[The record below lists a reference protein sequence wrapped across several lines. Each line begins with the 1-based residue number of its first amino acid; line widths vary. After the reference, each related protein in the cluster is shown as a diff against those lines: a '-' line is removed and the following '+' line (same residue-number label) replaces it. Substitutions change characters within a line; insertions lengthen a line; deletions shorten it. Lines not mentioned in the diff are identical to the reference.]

1 VTGFFLAALVAA
13 QIGQPPAADGKSE
26 PTATLRG
33 TIVRA
38 DGQPLPR
45 ARVTLDSATR
55 PGPPRAATTDDAG
68 AYVFD
73 MLSAGEYRV
82 RAAKTGY
89 MAVEYGQHR
98 ADERGLT
105 ITLDADETRERV
117 DITLP
122 RHGAISG
129 VIVDENGDPVE
140 AVGVSVLEV
149 HVVGGRRQLTPV
161 AGVSSH
167 RTNELGRYR
176 VYGLQPGE
184 YVVSAELGQLGTD
197 DVAGYAPTYFPGTPN
212 PVDARMV
219 SVDLGEDVLEV
230 DFALTP
236 VRTARIA
243 GRTLDSSG
251 EPFQGGVQMR
261 PSRRSGAVATPAVGA
276 FTSRDGS
283 FEFRNV
289 PPGEYVI
296 QAFKGNDFGWQSVGI
311 NGTDIID
318 LAVQTLPGSTV
329 TGRIV
334 FEGASAPS
342 RRRLNL
348 ALIPSD
354 PDFTPFNGGGLD
366 ADIHDDWTFT
376 IANASGARRF
386 RMRTAPP
393 GWMLKS
399 IRSKASDITDAVIS
413 LGTSR
418 ESLQDVEVVLTDQ
431 VTHISGAVTDGRG
444 VASAN
449 CAVIAFSS
457 DRSRWFEA
465 SRFFALR
472 RPSADATFRIDGL
485 PPDEYYLAAVDPVPG
500 DDTGGDWQDPEFL
513 DRLSRN
519 AMKVTLTDGER
530 LSVSLTAPATR

>member
-1 VTGFFLAALVAA
+1 VTGCLLAALVAA
-13 QIGQPPAADGKSE
+13 QVGQSSAADLRPD
-26 PTATLRG
+26 PTATLGG

-45 ARVTLDSATR
+45 ARVTLDSAATPGR
-55 PGPPRAATTDDAG
+55 PRTAITDDAG
-68 AYVFD
+68 AYLFD

-89 MAVEYGQHR
+89 MVVEYGQRR
-98 ADERGLT
+98 ADERGGT
-105 ITLDADETRERV
+105 IRLDAGETRERV

-122 RHGAISG
+122 RYGAISG

-161 AGVSSH
+161 AGVGSR

-176 VYGLQPGE
+176 VYGLQPGA
-184 YVVSAELGQLGTD
+184 YVVSAELGPLGTD

-212 PVDARMV
+212 PVDAQMV
-219 SVDLGEDVLEV
+219 SVDLGEDVLAA

-261 PSRRSGAVATPAVGA
+261 SSRRSGAVAMPAVGA
-276 FTSRDGS
+276 WTSPDGS

-289 PPGEYVI
+289 PPGQYVI
-296 QAFKGNDFGWQSVGI
+296 HAFKGNEFGWQSVAI
-311 NGTDIID
+311 NGTDMTD

-329 TGRIV
+329 TGRMV

-342 RRRLNL
+342 RRRLDL
-348 ALIPSD
+348 ALIPAD
-354 PDFTPFNGGGLD
+354 PDFVPFGGGGLG

-399 IRSKASDITDAVIS
+399 IRSKAGDITDAVMS
-413 LGTSR
+413 FGTGR

-431 VTHISGAVTDGRG
+431 VTHVSGAVTDGRG
-444 VASAN
+444 APAN
-449 CAVIAFSS
+449 CAVVAFSS

-472 RPSADATFRIDGL
+472 RPSADGTFRIDGL
-485 PPDEYYLAAVDPVPG
+485 PPDEYYLAAVDQVSG
-500 DDTGGDWQDPEFL
+500 DDDGGDWQDPEFL

-519 AMKVTLTDGER
+519 ATKVMLTDGER